1 MPRLLPITKSWPDR
15 NVSTSELN
23 HGTALERVKEIQ
35 GGLGEQ
41 SQAPLA
47 PLAAAAA
54 LHCAQY
60 CAALEATGPA
70 DRQPVRAGSACPV
83 KVVLF
88 TGEVRHCGHM
98 CAIIIRS
105 MNRRNRREAA
115 GCRTDTIRKKCR
127 AAGTPEAGGT
137 IHGRIGGDDN
147 A

>member
-1 MPRLLPITKSWPDR
+1 M
-15 NVSTSELN
+15 
-23 HGTALERVKEIQ
+23 
-35 GGLGEQ
+35 
-41 SQAPLA
+41 
-47 PLAAAAA
+47 
-54 LHCAQY
+54 
-60 CAALEATGPA
+60 A
-70 DRQPVRAGSACPV
+70 DRFVWPRRQQVRAGSACPV

-127 AAGTPEAGGT
+127 AGRLSLKPGKNEERRAGRLRPGRA